1 MPHPLRQAQLT
12 LPYPPSV
19 NHYWRSVHGRM
30 LISAAGR
37 AYRERTQWLTAA
49 RFESTVALSIKVW
62 FPDLR
67 RRDLDN
73 LLKAPLDALVN
84 AGVIVDDRYVKH
96 LLIEQYGVEPPGR
109 LEITITDWEPP
120 VFTTPFSGVQ

>member
-1 MPHPLRQAQLT
+1 MALLTARLT

-19 NHYWRSVHGRM
+19 NHYWRTVHGRM

-49 RFESTVALSIKVW
+49 RFDSTVSLSIQVW

-73 LLKAPLDALVN
+73 VLKAPLDALVS
-84 AGVIVDDRYVKH
+84 AGVIVDDRFVKR

-109 LEITITDWEPP
+109 LEITISAWEPP
-120 VFTTPFSGVQ
+120 LTTPCSGDE